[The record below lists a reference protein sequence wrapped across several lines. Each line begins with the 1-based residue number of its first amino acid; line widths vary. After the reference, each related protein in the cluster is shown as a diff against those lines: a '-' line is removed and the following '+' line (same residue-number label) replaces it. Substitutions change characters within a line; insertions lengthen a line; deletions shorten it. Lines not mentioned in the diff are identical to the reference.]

1 MENDLEGKRRQASL
15 ASGGFSNGAI
25 YDIVLAALDR
35 YGASGDALDFGAGQ
49 GYFAS
54 LLRTGGRFRRVVA
67 ADLMPRPDGLAKDID
82 WLQADLN
89 DRMAIANGSFDTVT
103 AVEMVEH
110 LENPRAMLRE
120 CFRILRPGG
129 LLLLTT
135 PNNESVRSLLNL
147 AIRGHFAA
155 FGEQSYPAHIT
166 ALLRIDLLRVS
177 REAGFAGQSISYS
190 DEGMVPGLTRLTW
203 RRLTM
208 GHARGRR
215 FSDNVMLAC
224 RRPEA

>member
-1 MENDLEGKRRQASL
+1 MENDLEGKRRQASQ

-82 WLQADLN
+82 WLQTDLN
-89 DRMAIANGSFDTVT
+89 DRMAVADGSFDTVT
-103 AVEMVEH
+103 AVEVIEH

-135 PNNESVRSLLNL
+135 PNNESLRSFLNL
-147 AIRGHFAA
+147 LLRGHHAA
-155 FGEQSYPAHIT
+155 FGDYSYPAHIT
-166 ALLRIDLLRVS
+166 ALLRIDLLRAS
-177 REAGFAGQSISYS
+177 REAGFVGQSISYS
-190 DEGMVPGLTRLTW
+190 DEGMVPGLTRWTW
-203 RRLTM
+203 RRLSL
-208 GHARGRR
+208 GVARGRM

-224 RRPEA
+224 RRPES